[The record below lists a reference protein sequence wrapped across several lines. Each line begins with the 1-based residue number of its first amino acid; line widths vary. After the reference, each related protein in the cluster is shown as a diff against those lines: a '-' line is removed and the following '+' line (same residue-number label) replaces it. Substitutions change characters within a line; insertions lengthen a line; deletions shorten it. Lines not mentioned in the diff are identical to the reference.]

1 MYGIL
6 SQLGDEWEDEFK
18 GELVVAIGERENN
31 GDALSGHFPARRN
44 PLAPHGCHMA
54 KDEV

>member
-44 PLAPHGCHMA
+44 PLAPHG
-54 KDEV
+54 